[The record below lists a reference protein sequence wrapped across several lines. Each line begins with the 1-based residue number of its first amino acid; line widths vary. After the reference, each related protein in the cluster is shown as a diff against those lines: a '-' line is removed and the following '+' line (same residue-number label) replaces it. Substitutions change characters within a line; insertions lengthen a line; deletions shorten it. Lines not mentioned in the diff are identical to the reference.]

1 MAGWA
6 AAGTQLPVRVD
17 GALAGIAV
25 ANEDRPDL
33 AVVGGQAFELW
44 FDPPL
49 RAGAE
54 IAVDGFASA
63 RVAAPVRRRWQ
74 PDNGRPR
81 ALFVDQALPTAG
93 RDAGAEAA
101 LSHVAAL
108 ERLGFAVTVAAHGAV
123 EAALAAHAGQVRLA
137 YLHRLASTAWMP
149 AVQAANPGVTILYG
163 LGDLHG
169 LRARRRFAVTG
180 HPVPEGL
187 EAAELAA
194 ARNASVITHSSHEA
208 ALLAEVGVA
217 AHVVPWA
224 VPGGRRGIAGNDVMF
239 LGGFGHDPNVDAV
252 AWLLAEVM
260 PLIWAHRPELRLRVV
275 GRDMPGWLRDT
286 ASERVT
292 IVPDATNLAAC
303 WAVARLAVAPLRYG
317 AGIKGKVLSALAHGV
332 PCVCTPI
339 AAEGLDG
346 APLLLAAAE
355 PTEYARAVVAAWDDA
370 GRMRDNGCH
379 RIRWASEHWNDAAT
393 ERALAAAVDAAQ
405 SSLTAAAPG

>member
-1 MAGWA
+1 VAGWA
-6 AAGTQLPVRVD
+6 AAGARLAVRVD
-17 GALAGIAV
+17 GAPAGIAT

-49 RAGAE
+49 RPGAE
-54 IAVDGFASA
+54 VTVEGFAGVC
-63 RVAAPVRRRWQ
+63 VAASRRHRWQ
-74 PDNGRPR
+74 PDSGRPL
-81 ALFVDQALPTAG
+81 ALFVDQSLPVAG

-108 ERLGFAVTVAAHGAV
+108 ERLGFAVTVVAHGAV

-149 AVQAANPGVTILYG
+149 AVRAANPGVMVLYG
-163 LGDLHG
+163 VGDLHG

-187 EAAELAA
+187 EAAELTA
-194 ARNASVITHSSHEA
+194 ARHAVVVTHSDYEA
-208 ALLAEVGVA
+208 ALLAEAGVA

-224 VPGGRRGIAGNDVMF
+224 VPGGRRGMAQGDVMF
-239 LGGFGHDPNVDAV
+239 LGGFGHAPNVDAA

-260 PLIWAHRPELRLRVV
+260 PRVWAQRPELRLRVV
-275 GRDMPGWLRDT
+275 GRDVPGWLRDA
-286 ASERVT
+286 ASERVA
-292 IVPDATNLAAC
+292 IVPDATDLAAC
-303 WAVARLAVAPLRYG
+303 WAEARLAVAPLRYG
-317 AGIKGKVLSALAHGV
+317 AGIKGKVVSALAHGV

-339 AAEGLDG
+339 AAEGLED

-355 PTEYARAVVAAWDDA
+355 PSEYARAMVAAWDDA
-370 GRMRDNGCH
+370 GRVRDDGAH
-379 RIRWASEHWNDAAT
+379 RVRWAGEHWSEAAT
-393 ERALAAAVDAAQ
+393 ERALAAAIDAAQ
-405 SSLTAAAPG
+405 SGR